1 MGAPKKF
8 ALRCWHGLDSRT
20 EAEQHTTVLEIGRS
34 CSCAGTQISDARFLC
49 PMKLQRIPLEMAIAL
64 LLCSVL
70 AFTQD
75 QAKDKQKLMEIEK
88 AFASQTSPGPQAAT
102 IYKQHLYEG
111 TLNQLNTWGQVGSL
125 PKSRIVELNSK
136 PNPSDP
142 DVKTSYS
149 ISDLHV
155 DVYGDAALVS
165 YKLTGTET
173 GHKDPALNAT
183 DHYGCLDTFVKREG
197 QWYAIGNACA
207 PSEPIPQAEW
217 NAAKKAMS
225 EAPKDVKEAYH

>member
-1 MGAPKKF
+1 MILERKVLTMGAPKKF

-88 AFASQTSPGPQAAT
+88 AFASQTSPGPQA
-102 IYKQHLYEG
+102 
-111 TLNQLNTWGQVGSL
+111 
-125 PKSRIVELNSK
+125 
-136 PNPSDP
+136 
-142 DVKTSYS
+142 
-149 ISDLHV
+149 
-155 DVYGDAALVS
+155 
-165 YKLTGTET
+165 
-173 GHKDPALNAT
+173 
-183 DHYGCLDTFVKREG
+183 
-197 QWYAIGNACA
+197 
-207 PSEPIPQAEW
+207 
-217 NAAKKAMS
+217 
-225 EAPKDVKEAYH
+225 